1 MKNNSKRSSVFN
13 NPNNNTNSNIEFTK
27 LQGFDVLEK
36 LPEEK
41 IIDNYNEQFYSTL
54 SQLKFLSVTVPDEDK
69 LLYHFE
75 ENEEASVEATTG
87 QVLQAYIDLFMENL
101 NIKKIFRG
109 IQTEIF
115 AIFGGF
121 ENIDTTIIDD
131 LRPEIQRLEKSLQEF
146 LVEQKTENFRFIKE
160 IAILQK
166 EKEEIQKEIEASLVR
181 LEKLEKEI
189 GVKAYGSNSL
199 SNTNENIKVPQR
211 NTNRLRSYSISKGDG
226 NESDIS
232 DRFQANKENIN

>member
-1 MKNNSKRSSVFN
+1 MKNNSQRSSVVN

-87 QVLQAYIDLFMENL
+87 QVLQA
-101 NIKKIFRG
+101 
-109 IQTEIF
+109 
-115 AIFGGF
+115 
-121 ENIDTTIIDD
+121 
-131 LRPEIQRLEKSLQEF
+131 
-146 LVEQKTENFRFIKE
+146 
-160 IAILQK
+160 
-166 EKEEIQKEIEASLVR
+166 
-181 LEKLEKEI
+181 
-189 GVKAYGSNSL
+189 
-199 SNTNENIKVPQR
+199 
-211 NTNRLRSYSISKGDG
+211 
-226 NESDIS
+226 
-232 DRFQANKENIN
+232 

>member
-1 MKNNSKRSSVFN
+1 MKNNSQRNSVN
-13 NPNNNTNSNIEFTK
+13 NPINNNNTNIEFTK

-41 IIDNYNEQFYSTL
+41 IVDNYNEQFYSTL

-109 IQTEIF
+109 IKTEIF
-115 AIFGGF
+115 EIFGGF

-131 LRPEIQRLEKSLQEF
+131 LRPEIQKLEKSLQNF

-166 EKEEIQKEIEASLVR
+166 EKEEIQKEIEASLLR
-181 LEKLEKEI
+181 LEKLENEI
-189 GVKAYGSNSL
+189 GVKSAKAHSVS
-199 SNTNENIKVPQR
+199 SENKTKKQPQR
-211 NTNRLRSYSISKGDG
+211 NVNRHRSFNATQDD
-226 NESDIS
+226 NQSDIS
-232 DRFQANKENIN
+232 EQFKTKKENIN

>member
-1 MKNNSKRSSVFN
+1 MKNNSQRNSVN
-13 NPNNNTNSNIEFTK
+13 NPINNNNTNIEFTK

-41 IIDNYNEQFYSTL
+41 IVDNYNEQFYSTL

-109 IQTEIF
+109 IKNEIF

-131 LRPEIQRLEKSLQEF
+131 LRPEIQRLEKSLQNF

-166 EKEEIQKEIEASLVR
+166 EKEEIQKEIEASLLR
-181 LEKLEKEI
+181 LEKLENEI
-189 GVKAYGSNSL
+189 GVKSAKAHSVS
-199 SNTNENIKVPQR
+199 SENKTKKQPQR
-211 NTNRLRSYSISKGDG
+211 NVNRHRSFNATQDD
-226 NESDIS
+226 NQSDIS
-232 DRFQANKENIN
+232 EQFKTKKENIN